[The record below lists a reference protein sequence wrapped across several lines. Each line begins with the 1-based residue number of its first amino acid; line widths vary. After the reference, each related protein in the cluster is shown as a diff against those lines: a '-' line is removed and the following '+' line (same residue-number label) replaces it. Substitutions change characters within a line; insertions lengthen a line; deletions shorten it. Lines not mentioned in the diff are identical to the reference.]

1 MYVVISF
8 GKWELKRE
16 EDQMRMVGKGRLI
29 FNPLH
34 VFIMSFCMRWLIFD
48 PKRHAK

>member
-1 MYVVISF
+1 
-8 GKWELKRE
+8 
-16 EDQMRMVGKGRLI
+16 MRIKEGGGPMRRVGNGRLI

-48 PKRHAK
+48 PKDMQSGERC